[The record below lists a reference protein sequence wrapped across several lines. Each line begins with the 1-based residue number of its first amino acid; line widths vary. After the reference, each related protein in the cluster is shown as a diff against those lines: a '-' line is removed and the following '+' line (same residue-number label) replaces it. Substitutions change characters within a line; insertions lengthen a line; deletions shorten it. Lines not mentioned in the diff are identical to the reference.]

1 MSRMGFQA
9 ASTMRELQTRLD
21 LIGHNVSNVNTTG
34 YKTQMANFSS
44 LLYQNI
50 DNLSDEKANS
60 VGRNTP
66 LGIRQG
72 TGAKVGHSNND
83 FSTGSLIESGRNL
96 DVALKNDAQ
105 FFEVAITENGETETR
120 YTRDGAF
127 YLQPNNAGQSE
138 LVTSNGDFV
147 LNNAGNPV
155 VLEAG
160 FDDVSINAEGEV
172 VVSRNGVGQVE
183 GNLAVVEAI
192 RPQFLEQTGQNL
204 FRLPNMT
211 AEGYEAADIIAG
223 VENIELATGF
233 LEQSNVDLS
242 KQMTEL
248 IQTQRSYQFNAR
260 TISMHDQMRG
270 LINQM
275 R

>member
-50 DNLSDEKANS
+50 DNLSDEAANS
-60 VGRNTP
+60 VGRDTP

-83 FSTGSLIESGRNL
+83 FSTGTLISTGRNL
-96 DVALKNDAQ
+96 DVALENDAQ
-105 FFEVAITENGETETR
+105 FFEVSVTENGQTETR
-120 YTRDGAF
+120 FTRDGAF
-127 YLQPNNAGQSE
+127 YLQPNDAGQSE

-147 LNNAGNPV
+147 LSNTGNPIII
-155 VLEAG
+155 EPD
-160 FDDVSINAEGEV
+160 FDDVSINASGDV
-172 VVSRNGVGQVE
+172 IVTRNGAEANE
-183 GNLAVVEAI
+183 GNLSVVEAI

-204 FRLPNMT
+204 FRLPDIT
-211 AEGYEAADIIAG
+211 PDGYQADEIIAG
-223 VENIELATGF
+223 VANVELATGY

-248 IQTQRSYQFNAR
+248 IQTQRAYQFNAR

>member
-1 MSRMGFQA
+1 MGFQA

-50 DNLSDEKANS
+50 DNLSDEAANS
-60 VGRNTP
+60 VGRDTP

-83 FSTGSLIESGRNL
+83 FSTGTLISTGRNL
-96 DVALKNDAQ
+96 DVALENDAQ
-105 FFEVAITENGETETR
+105 FFEVSVTENGQTETR
-120 YTRDGAF
+120 FTRDGAF
-127 YLQPNNAGQSE
+127 YLQPNDAGQSE

-147 LNNAGNPV
+147 LSNTGNPIII
-155 VLEAG
+155 EPD
-160 FDDVSINAEGEV
+160 FDDVSINASGDV
-172 VVSRNGVGQVE
+172 IVTRNGAEANE
-183 GNLAVVEAI
+183 GNLSVVEAI

-204 FRLPNMT
+204 FRLPDIT
-211 AEGYEAADIIAG
+211 PDGYQADEIIAG
-223 VENIELATGF
+223 VANVELATGY

-248 IQTQRSYQFNAR
+248 IQTQRAYQFNAR